1 MRHPSR
7 ATALAGAATVLALAL
22 SACTGSAGSGDAR
35 GAGATQGRNPD
46 PALVDSTSVP
56 ELGQCRNLRPEDV
69 ALPANATA
77 AVDCT
82 EEHTAQTYAVG
93 TLPDKLHDAAY
104 DADELGAWA
113 YKTCSKGLM
122 AFLGADESS
131 VMRTIVTWS
140 WFRPSE
146 AAWDEGARWYRC
158 DVIGGGGEGVDYRPL
173 PKTAEGLLMG
183 LPPDEWMVCADGPA
197 VAGSPKVPCSEEHTW
212 RAVTTIKVGEP
223 GDDYPGDRV
232 VEVTSRDFC
241 SDSVAA
247 WLGYP
252 LEYDFGFTWFKEA
265 EWQVGNRRSVC
276 WARTSS

>member
-1 MRHPSR
+1 MRHLSR
-7 ATALAGAATVLALAL
+7 TTALAGALALLL

-35 GAGATQGRNPD
+35 GSSTAQGRNAD
-46 PALVDSTSVP
+46 PAQVDSTEVP
-56 ELGQCRNLRPEDV
+56 ELGQCRDLRPEDV

-77 AVDCT
+77 AIDCT

-93 TLPDKLHDAAY
+93 TLPASLQDATY
-104 DADELGAWA
+104 DSTELGTWA
-113 YKTCSKGLM
+113 YQTCSEGLM
-122 AFLGADESS
+122 SFLGADESS
-131 VMRTIVTWS
+131 VMRTIVTWA

-146 AAWDEGARWYRC
+146 AAWDDGARWYRC
-158 DVIGGGGEGVDYRPL
+158 DVLGGGGEGVEYQPL

-197 VAGSPKVPCSEEHTW
+197 VVGSPKVSCSEQHTW
-212 RAVTTIKVGEP
+212 RAVTTIKVGEQ
-223 GDDYPGDRV
+223 DEKYPGDRL
-232 VEVTSRDFC
+232 VEVTTRDFC

-252 LEYDFGFTWFKEA
+252 IEYDFGFTWFKEA
-265 EWQVGNRRSVC
+265 EWEVGNRRSVC